1 MIIKLAGAML
11 IVFIILPLLILG
23 LTLIA
28 HLTLLAYFALKEDIE
43 ELRRNE
49 ER

>member
-1 MIIKLAGAML
+1 MIIKLAFAMGL
-11 IVFIILPLLILG
+11 VFIVLPLLILG
-23 LTLIA
+23 LALIA
-28 HLTLLAYFALKEDIE
+28 HLILLAYFALKEDIE